1 MFINKKDVIFLVFFL
16 NISSKFPS
24 VPLSQLPLGR
34 ALVDGPGREMRE
46 LSTFSCSALDPAEGR
61 QFRTFPTVFSSPL
74 ESFPSQSSAE
84 MMQ

>member
-1 MFINKKDVIFLVFFL
+1 MFINKKDVIFLVFL

-84 MMQ
+84 MTQ